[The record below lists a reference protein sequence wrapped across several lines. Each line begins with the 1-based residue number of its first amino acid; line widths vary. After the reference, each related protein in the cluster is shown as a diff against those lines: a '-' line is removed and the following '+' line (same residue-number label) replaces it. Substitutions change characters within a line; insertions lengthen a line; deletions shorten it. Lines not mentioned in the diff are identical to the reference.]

1 MYANIQCQYLAPLTS
16 TKYTFRACL
25 FCVFYFYF
33 FLLIIFLYNL
43 MPSLQSHLKRRYFVG
58 SLALSAV
65 IFIWVASSF
74 AMNVTVAC
82 VD

>member
-1 MYANIQCQYLAPLTS
+1 
-16 TKYTFRACL
+16 
-25 FCVFYFYF
+25 
-33 FLLIIFLYNL
+33 